1 MTLRRFRVGRWVAVG
16 ILIAVAATTALAQR
30 GGSQYG
36 RQSYS
41 GNPRY
46 DGKFV
51 FVRMSY
57 PDNMTRQGPY
67 WAHDY
72 PTGEEKFMNILTTI
86 SNVRGHVEESSIMD
100 FSDPEI
106 FKNAVIYLCE
116 PGHWS
121 MGDAQVAN
129 LRAYLQK
136 GGFMIVD
143 DFRYRDWPNFE
154 YQMSRVFPDLRA
166 IDLTP
171 KHPIFHTFFEI
182 DDFSIVHNY
191 YDPPPPIFRAYF
203 EGNDD
208 RKRMLVMV
216 NYNTDI
222 SEYWEWSGQGYRPVE
237 DNNEAFKI
245 GVNEF
250 IYGITH

>member
-1 MTLRRFRVGRWVAVG
+1 MTRRFRVGKFIAIG
-16 ILIAVAATTALAQR
+16 TLLAVAATTALAQR

-57 PDNMTRQGPY
+57 PTNNFRNPM
-67 WAHDY
+67 WSHDY
-72 PTGEEKFMNILTTI
+72 PTGEEHFMKILTTI
-86 SNVRGHVEESSIMD
+86 SNVRGHVEESAIMA
-100 FSDPEI
+100 FSDPDI

-116 PGHWS
+116 PGQWYMS
-121 MGDAQVAN
+121 DADVAN
-129 LRAYLQK
+129 LRDYLQK

-143 DFRYRDWPNFE
+143 DFRYQHWGNFE
-154 YQMSRVFPDLRA
+154 YNMSRVFPDLRA

-208 RKRMLVMV
+208 RKRMMVMV

-222 SEYWEWSGQGYRPVE
+222 SEYWEFSDTGRQPIS
-237 DNNEAFKI
+237 DSNEAFKI

>member
-1 MTLRRFRVGRWVAVG
+1 MTRRRIGRVFAVAV
-16 ILIAVAATTALAQR
+16 LVTAAATTALAQR
-30 GGSQYG
+30 GGSNVASHY
-36 RQSYS
+36 SYS

-57 PDNMTRQGPY
+57 PDNSFRGQPF
-67 WAHDY
+67 WSHDY
-72 PTGEEKFMNILTTI
+72 PAGEEHFMKILTTI
-86 SNVRGHVEESSIMD
+86 SNVSGHVEESAIMAY
-100 FSDPEI
+100 SDPEI
-106 FKNAVIYLCE
+106 FKYPLIYMCE
-116 PGHWS
+116 PGRWS
-121 MGDAQVAN
+121 MSDADVSN
-129 LRAYLQK
+129 LRTYLQK
-136 GGFMIVD
+136 GGFLIID

-154 YQMSRVFPDLRA
+154 YQMSRVFPDLRS
-166 IDLTP
+166 IELKP
-171 KHPIFHTFFEI
+171 EHPIFHSFFEI
-182 DDFSIVHNY
+182 NDPSSIHNY

-222 SEYWEWSGQGYRPVE
+222 SEYWEWSDTGYKPID

-250 IYGITH
+250 IHGITH

>member
-1 MTLRRFRVGRWVAVG
+1 MTRRFRLVRLVAIG
-16 ILIAVAATTALAQR
+16 ILVAAAAATALAQR

-51 FVRMSY
+51 FVRMSS
-57 PDNMTRQGPY
+57 PSNNFRGQPM

-72 PTGEEKFMNILTTI
+72 PTGEENFMKILTTI
-86 SNVRGHVEESSIMD
+86 SNVRGRVGESSIMS
-100 FSDPEI
+100 FSDPDI
-106 FKNAVIYLCE
+106 FKNAIIYLCE
-116 PGHWS
+116 PGVWS
-121 MGDAQVAN
+121 MTDADVAN

-143 DFRYRDWPNFE
+143 DFRYRDWGTFD
-154 YQMSRVFPDLRA
+154 YQMNRVFPDLRA

-171 KHPIFHTFFEI
+171 KHPIFHTFFDI
-182 DDFSIVHNY
+182 DDFSIVRNY

-208 RKRMLVMV
+208 RKRMMVMV

-222 SEYWEWSGQGYRPVE
+222 SEYWEWSDKGYRPIE
-237 DNNEAFKI
+237 DSNEAFKI